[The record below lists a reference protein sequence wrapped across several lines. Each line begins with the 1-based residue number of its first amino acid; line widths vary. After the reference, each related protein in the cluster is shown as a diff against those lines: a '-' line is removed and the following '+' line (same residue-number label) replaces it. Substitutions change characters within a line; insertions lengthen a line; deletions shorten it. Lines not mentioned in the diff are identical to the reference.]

1 MQTPTTGLK
10 QTISLKPT
18 IGLALGAGAFR
29 GLAHVGVL
37 DVFNQEKI
45 AISAIAGCSMGSLI
59 GAIYVSGMS
68 ISNLLEYADT
78 FHERQVYDLTI
89 PRDGMLAGKKMQ
101 TLVRELTAAK
111 TFAETIM
118 PFAALAC
125 DFETM
130 EAVVFREG
138 PLHEAVRA
146 SCSIPGIFVP
156 FRKDGRVLVDGGL
169 LERVPAAL
177 CRSLGVDIVIGIDVG
192 YRGQQVKTENIMQH
206 VMHAIDIF
214 EWQIAQQRTSEADLM
229 ITPDVL
235 NIDPLRIGD
244 RAHECI
250 ERGRIAAYEALPQIR
265 ALLEDKHPK
274 QEVS

>member
-1 MQTPTTGLK
+1 MQTV
-10 QTISLKPT
+10 
-18 IGLALGAGAFR
+18 GLALGAGAFR
-29 GLAHVGVL
+29 GLAHIGVL
-37 DVFNQEKI
+37 DVFTKHDI
-45 AISAIAGCSMGSLI
+45 PITAIAGCSMGSLI
-59 GAIYVSGMS
+59 GAIYASGMPVQD
-68 ISNLLEYADT
+68 LLRYAES
-78 FHERQVYDLTI
+78 FNERQIYDLTI
-89 PRDGMLAGKKMQ
+89 PRHGMLAGKKMQ
-101 TLVRELTAAK
+101 ALVRELTEDK
-111 TFAETIM
+111 TFADTCV

-130 EAVVFREG
+130 EPVILDEG

-156 FRKDGRVLVDGGL
+156 LSRDGRILVDGGL

-192 YRGQQVKTENIMQH
+192 YRGQRVTTGSIMQH

-235 NIDPLRIGD
+235 DIDPMFIGN
-244 RAHECI
+244 RALDCI
-250 ERGRIAAYEALPQIR
+250 DRGRVAAMEALPRIR
-265 ALLEDKHPK
+265 ALMESAR
-274 QEVS
+274 QQTGS